1 MDLSRAF
8 DTINQDLFIVKLHIF
23 LFSKESL
30 KLIKSYLTNRWQ
42 KTKLNTG
49 FSKQTDILSRVLQE
63 FVLGLV
69 FFNSYIK
76 GLFFLTENTNL
87 YVLVMSRTRFFHLKT
102 NVCNYADVRT
112 FYVCDSDLYSL
123 ILRLEHDSVLAI
135 EWFESN

>member
-8 DTINQDLFIVKLHIF
+8 DTINQDLFIAKLHIF

-49 FSKQTDILSRVLQE
+49 FSKWTDMLLRVLQE

-69 FFNSYIK
+69 LFNSYIK
-76 GLFFLTENTNL
+76 GLFFITENTKL
-87 YVLVMSRTRFFHLKT
+87 YVLVMTRTSFFHLKT
-102 NVCNYADVRT
+102 QMFVT
-112 FYVCDSDLYSL
+112 MLTSEHFMYVIQICT
-123 ILRLEHDSVLAI
+123 V
-135 EWFESN
+135 

>member
-8 DTINQDLFIVKLHIF
+8 DTINQDLFIAKLHIF

-49 FSKQTDILSRVLQE
+49 FSKRTDILLRVPQE

-69 FFNSYIK
+69 LFNSYIK
-76 GLFFLTENTNL
+76 DLFFLAEN
-87 YVLVMSRTRFFHLKT
+87 T
-102 NVCNYADVRT
+102 NVCNHADVTT
-112 FYVCDSDLYSL
+112 FYICDSDLYSL

-135 EWFESN
+135 EWLESN

>member
-8 DTINQDLFIVKLHIF
+8 DTINQDLFIAKLHIF

-49 FSKQTDILSRVLQE
+49 FSKRTDILLRVPQE

-69 FFNSYIK
+69 LFNSYIK
-76 GLFFLTENTNL
+76 DLFFLAENTN
-87 YVLVMSRTRFFHLKT
+87 VWNH
-102 NVCNYADVRT
+102 ADVTT
-112 FYVCDSDLYSL
+112 FYICDSDLYSL
-123 ILRLEHDSVLAI
+123 ILRSEHDSVLAI
-135 EWFESN
+135 EWLESN

>member
-1 MDLSRAF
+1 MELENKYGGAILMDLTRAF
-8 DTINQDLFIVKLHIF
+8 DTINQDLFIAKLHIF

-49 FSKQTDILSRVLQE
+49 FSKWTDILLRVLQE

-69 FFNSYIK
+69 LFNSCIK

-102 NVCNYADVRT
+102 QMFVT
-112 FYVCDSDLYSL
+112 MQTSEHFMYVIQICT
-123 ILRLEHDSVLAI
+123 V
-135 EWFESN
+135 

>member
-1 MDLSRAF
+1 MNLSRAF
-8 DTINQDLFIVKLHIF
+8 DTINQDLFIAKLHIF

-49 FSKQTDILSRVLQE
+49 FSKRTDIILRVPQE

-69 FFNSYIK
+69 LFNSHIK
-76 GLFFLTENTNL
+76 DLFFLAEN
-87 YVLVMSRTRFFHLKT
+87 T
-102 NVCNYADVRT
+102 NVCNYADVTT
-112 FYVCDSDLYSL
+112 FYICDSDLYSL

-135 EWFESN
+135 EWLESN